1 MAMPIRLPVFVD
13 APPDGERLLHAP
25 GCASSNSHDG
35 AARRNRLRGDYLLT
49 WNRVQG
55 DGP

>member
-1 MAMPIRLPVFVD
+1 MATPIRLRVFVD
-13 APPDGERLLHAP
+13 APCDGERLLHAP
-25 GCASSNSHDG
+25 GCASSNSHDR
-35 AARRNRLRGDYLLT
+35 AAQLNRLRGDYLLT

>member
-1 MAMPIRLPVFVD
+1 MATLIRLLVFVD
-13 APPDGERLLHAP
+13 APYDGERLLHAP
-25 GCASSNSHDG
+25 GCASSHLHDG

>member
-1 MAMPIRLPVFVD
+1 MATPIRLRVFVD
-13 APPDGERLLHAP
+13 APYDGERLLHAP
-25 GCASSNSHDG
+25 GCASSNSHDR
-35 AARRNRLRGDYLLT
+35 AAQLNRLRGDYLLT